1 MAEVL
6 AACQNS
12 TQQDCRVYR
21 RDFGIPD
28 SFPCVY
34 VGEMI
39 EKTAMLRDLFPQKTE
54 RRENS
59 FQSIFSSNETAVVSD
74 AQGGEAEAGGGDTR
88 NYSLIVFVDIAPVL
102 NHSGLFA

>member
-34 VGEMI
+34 VGKVI

-59 FQSIFSSNETAVVSD
+59 FQSIFSCDEATLSPN
-74 AQGGEAEAGGGDTR
+74 AQGGEAEACSGDTR
-88 NYSLIVFVDIAPVL
+88 NYSLIIFVDIAPVL
-102 NHSGLFA
+102 

>member
-28 SFPCVY
+28 SFARVY
-34 VGEMI
+34 VGKVI
-39 EKTAMLRDLFPQKTE
+39 EKTAMLRDLFPQKTK

-74 AQGGEAEAGGGDTR
+74 AQGGDAEAGGGDTR
-88 NYSLIVFVDIAPVL
+88 NYSLIVFVDMAPSVK
-102 NHSGLFA
+102 HSDL